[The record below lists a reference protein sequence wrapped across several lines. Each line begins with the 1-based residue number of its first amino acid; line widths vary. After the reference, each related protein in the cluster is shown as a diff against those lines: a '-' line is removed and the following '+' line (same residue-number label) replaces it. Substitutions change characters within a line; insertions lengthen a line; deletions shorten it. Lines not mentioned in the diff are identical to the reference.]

1 MTDYLL
7 MGTQAFILGKLTQAI
22 SHFDKLISESKAGNS
37 DIVLGH
43 LYRGTCH
50 LNMKE
55 LDKAIEDYEAGLKL
69 NKDSFELKYKLGIA
83 HFKSGHFDASD
94 KTFRAAL
101 ISSTNSEEREKL
113 ILWQNKT
120 LVEAE
125 NLRKLI
131 QQKVGNIKFSNNWY
145 QTSENV
151 VITFDCNSVINKNST
166 QVKIEKRL
174 VSVLVENIKIH
185 EIILS
190 NAIDENA
197 STFKL
202 LTQKIELTLI
212 KEVKG
217 FNWITLDAKSAEE
230 VQKYPSSYKNKVD
243 FVKLDK
249 EIAQDLKDDKAEGN
263 DPMISFLKE
272 VYSNASEETKR
283 AMMKSYS
290 TSGGTVLSTNWSE
303 VKEKDYA
310 GKDRPEPPKGQV
322 WADEVK

>member
-1 MTDYLL
+1 MTDHLL
-7 MGTQAFILGKLTQAI
+7 KGTQAFILGKLPQAI
-22 SHFDKLISESKAGNS
+22 THFEKLISESNPGNS
-37 DIVLGH
+37 DIVLGY
-43 LYRGTCH
+43 LYRGTCY
-50 LNMKE
+50 LQIRDYE
-55 LDKAIEDYEAGLKL
+55 KAIEDFENGLKI
-69 NKDSFELKYKLGIA
+69 NKDSFELKFKLGIA
-83 HFKSGHFDASD
+83 LFKSGQYDVSD

-131 QQKVGNIKFSNNWY
+131 QLKIGNIKFSNNWY
-145 QTSENV
+145 QTGENV
-151 VITFDCNSVINKNST
+151 VITLDCNSVINKNST
-166 QVKIEKRL
+166 QVKIDKRL
-174 VSVLVENIKIH
+174 ISIFVESIKIH

-190 NAIDENA
+190 NAVDEH
-197 STFKL
+197 SSSFKL
-202 LTQKIELTLI
+202 LTQKIELTLK
-212 KEVKG
+212 KEVSN
-217 FNWITLDAKSAEE
+217 FSWITLDAKSAEE

-249 EIAQDLKDDKAEGN
+249 EISNELKDDKAEGS
-263 DPMISFLKE
+263 DPMISFLKQ

-310 GKDRPEPPKGQV
+310 GKDRPEPPKGQL
-322 WADEVK
+322 WADEAK